1 MRNSANKLDG
11 WRVLLVDNDV
21 YSLDILESLMHFFGA
36 VTFSKINGEDGLQSA
51 KQDKPD
57 FIITDISMPILDGW
71 DMIKSLKTDAATRDI
86 PIIALTAH
94 AMAGDQEKA
103 VELGC
108 SGYILKP
115 LQPAK
120 FLDQLLGILSQ
131 SPQFSAR
138 FGQV

>member
-21 YSLDILESLMHFFGA
+21 YSLDILESLMHFYGA
-36 VTFSKINGEDGLQSA
+36 VTFSKMNGEAGLQSV

-71 DMIKSLKTDAATRDI
+71 DMIKSLKADAATRDI

-103 VELGC
+103 FELGC
-108 SGYILKP
+108 DGYILKP